1 MQNARCGP
9 CLGGQRPPVQLLKA
23 ESAGIV
29 IVDFQY
35 RRLQESPGVLCR
47 ATRSPVRAARKHR
60 RLPFA
65 ASRTRCCR
73 MGCSRPR
80 MAWAAMTQ
88 LRCRRART
96 SPLWVH
102 LQRMF
107 ERLDFELR
115 SRVSAVCH
123 VKEPNRRPV
132 ARSRRTQ
139 AVNSYR
145 SDAASHS
152 ILLINSHHLL
162 VLQVAATSNR
172 ADAT

>member
-47 ATRSPVRAARKHR
+47 ATRSPVRAVRRYR
-60 RLPFA
+60 RLPIA
-65 ASRTRCCR
+65 ASRTR
-73 MGCSRPR
+73 MGCSRRR

-115 SRVSAVCH
+115 SRVSVVCH

-152 ILLINSHHLL
+152 IILINSHHLL